1 MQGAFI
7 VAIVFGSIVLA
18 LAIVGTTI
26 LTAIRILKGGVTKKQ
41 QAQEAEETR
50 MIQEM
55 FQHLSRMETRIEA
68 LETILLDRQK
78 GKSDD
83 GTNG

>member
-1 MQGAFI
+1 MQGAVI

-18 LAIVGTTI
+18 LAIVGSTI
-26 LTAIRILKGGVTKKQ
+26 LMAIRIIKGGVTKKQ
-41 QAQEAEETR
+41 QAQQAEETR

-78 GKSDD
+78 GKSGDA
-83 GTNG
+83 TN

>member
-1 MQGAFI
+1 MHGALI

-18 LAIVGTTI
+18 LAIVGSTI
-26 LTAIRILKGGVTKKQ
+26 LMAIRIIKGGVTGKQ
-41 QAQEAEETR
+41 RAQEAEEAR

-68 LETILLDRQK
+68 LETILLDRRK
-78 GKSDD
+78 GKS
-83 GTNG
+83 GNATK

>member
-1 MQGAFI
+1 MHGALI

-18 LAIVGTTI
+18 LAIVGSTI
-26 LTAIRILKGGVTKKQ
+26 LMAIRIIKGGVTGKQ
-41 QAQEAEETR
+41 RAQEAEEAR

-68 LETILLDRQK
+68 LETILLDRRK
-78 GKSDD
+78 GK
-83 GTNG
+83 NGDATK

>member
-1 MQGAFI
+1 MQGAVI
-7 VAIVFGSIVLA
+7 VAIVFGSIVLG
-18 LAIVGTTI
+18 LAIVGSTI
-26 LTAIRILKGGVTKKQ
+26 LMAIRIIKGGVTKKQ
-41 QAQEAEETR
+41 QAQQAEETR

-78 GKSDD
+78 GKS
-83 GTNG
+83 GNATN

>member
-1 MQGAFI
+1 MQGALI

-18 LAIVGTTI
+18 LAVVGST
-26 LTAIRILKGGVTKKQ
+26 LLMAIRIIKGGVSKKHR
-41 QAQEAEETR
+41 AQEAEEAG

-55 FQHLSRMETRIEA
+55 FQQLSRMEKRIEA

-78 GKSDD
+78 GKS
-83 GTNG
+83 GNATN

>member
-18 LAIVGTTI
+18 LAVVGSTI
-26 LTAIRILKGGVTKKQ
+26 LMAIKIIKGGVTRKQ
-41 QAQEAEETR
+41 QTEEAEEAR
-50 MIQEM
+50 VVQQIYQE
-55 FQHLSRMETRIEA
+55 LSRMEARIEA

-78 GKSDD
+78 GKTEDA
-83 GTNG
+83 TN